1 MATNLCELRNVEHQ
15 FIAPSGKPMRV
26 LQDVSLEVRPDE
38 VVCLLG
44 PSGCGKSTILRILS
58 GLITPSSGEVMY
70 HGEPLVGLN
79 PGVAIVFQSFALL
92 PWMTVAENI
101 RVVLRAAGF
110 DEQETERRVERSI
123 HLVGL
128 TGFEDAHPRE
138 LSGGMKQRAGM
149 ARGLSVDPEILLMD
163 EPFSHVDALTA
174 EALRAEVLDI
184 WAMKEQRLSTILMVS
199 HDIKEVVYMA
209 DRIIVL
215 SANPGRVHSVM
226 QNPLPRPRDYRSPEF
241 LRMVDALHD
250 LITGAELPDLTPQRE
265 QEIRATVFEPLP
277 RAHPGEIVGLLE
289 FLDSHGGQGDVFTI
303 AGELNREFGLFISVV
318 KAAEMLDFIDTPKRG
333 IVFTPLGR
341 RFVAAGPDER
351 QLLWRQQ
358 LLTLRLF
365 GLVRRIVERSEGE
378 MTDRV
383 TVEEEI
389 ALRCP
394 MEDPIALFDTLISWG
409 RYGVLFEYDDENDL
423 VSLPEAYSAE

>member
-1 MATNLCELRNVEHQ
+1 MATNLCELKNVEHQ
-15 FIAPSGKPMRV
+15 FISPSGKPMRV

-44 PSGCGKSTILRILS
+44 PSGCGKSTILRILT
-58 GLITPSSGEVMY
+58 GLITPTSGEVLY
-70 HGEPLVGLN
+70 HGEVLHGLN
-79 PGVAIVFQSFALL
+79 PGVAMVFQSFALL

-110 DEQETERRVERSI
+110 DEAETARRSENAI

-128 TGFEDAHPRE
+128 AGFEDAHPRE

-149 ARGLSVDPEILLMD
+149 ARGLSVDPEMLLMD

-184 WAMKEQRLSTILMVS
+184 WALKKQRLSTILMVS

-215 SANPGRVHSVM
+215 SANPGRIHSVV
-226 QNPLPRPRDYRSPEF
+226 QNPLPRPRDYRSADF

-250 LITGAELPDLTPQRE
+250 VITGAELPDLTPQRE
-265 QEIRATVFEPLP
+265 LEIRATVFEPLP
-277 RAHPGEIVGLLE
+277 RVQPGEIVGLLE
-289 FLDSHGGQGDVFTI
+289 FLDSHGGQGDVFTT
-303 AGELNREFGLFISVV
+303 AGELNREFGLFINVV

-333 IVFTPLGR
+333 IVFTPVGKN
-341 RFVAAGPDER
+341 FIAAGPDQR
-351 QLLWRQQ
+351 HALWREQ

-365 GLVRRIVERSEGE
+365 GLVQRIVERSEGA
-378 MTDRV
+378 MADRN
-383 TVEEEI
+383 TIEEEI

-394 MEDPIALFDTLISWG
+394 MEDPMALFETIIAWG
-409 RYGVLFEYDDENDL
+409 RYGGLFDYDDESEL
-423 VSLPEAYSAE
+423 VSLPEPYSPE